1 MILWNVFAQVLLP
14 ILVMFGA
21 GWMLDRRCQLD
32 LGSLV
37 RMNLYLF
44 VPSFIFVQ
52 IVRANLTASVALRVT
67 GFTVA
72 IIAGMFVLG
81 ALVGWLMRYPRPQT
95 RSLQLATMFYNS
107 GNYGVPLMALAF
119 PTNGPVLQVFIIV
132 ATNVSMFSIG
142 LLLAASAHRTGWRT
156 LLPLLRQV
164 SLWAVGAA
172 LVVRAMHL
180 PVQEWRWLWVPL
192 EYFSDALVG
201 FALLTLGAQISK
213 TERPRHLSRL
223 GWALGLRLLGG
234 PLLACALVGVFGFT
248 GETAKI
254 MILSSSFPTAVNTA
268 LLAHEFD
275 ADPHFAA
282 SAVFCSTLLSML
294 TVTVL
299 ISVLHLV

>member
-1 MILWNVFAQVLLP
+1 MLLWNVFTQVLLP

-21 GWMLDRRCQLD
+21 GWLLDRRFRFD
-32 LGSLV
+32 LTTLV
-37 RMNLYLF
+37 RLNIYLF
-44 VPSFIFVQ
+44 VPSFIFVH
-52 IVRANLTASVALRVT
+52 IVRSHLTAAVALKVVA
-67 GFTVA
+67 FTVA
-72 IIAGMFVLG
+72 IIAGMFLLG
-81 ALVGWLMRYPRPQT
+81 ALVGRATGCSRPQT

-107 GNYGVPLMALAF
+107 GNYGVPLMTLAF
-119 PTNGPVLQVFIIV
+119 PGSGPLLQVFIIV
-132 ATNVSMFSIG
+132 ATNVCTFTVG
-142 LLLAASAHRTGWRT
+142 TLLAVSSHRTGWRMF
-156 LLPLLRQV
+156 LPMLRQA
-164 SLWAVGAA
+164 SLWAVGGA
-172 LVVRAMHL
+172 LLVRVCHV

-192 EYFSDALVG
+192 EYFSEALIGLALV
-201 FALLTLGAQISK
+201 TLGAQIAK

-234 PLLACALVGVFGFT
+234 PLLACSLVGVFGFT

-282 SAVFCSTLLSML
+282 QAVFSSTLLSML

-299 ISVLHLV
+299 IAVLHLV

>member
-1 MILWNVFAQVLLP
+1 
-14 ILVMFGA
+14 MFGA
-21 GWMLDRRCQLD
+21 GWMLDRRCRLD

-72 IIAGMFVLG
+72 IITGMFVLSG
-81 ALVGWLMRYPRPQT
+81 LVGWLMRYPRPQT

-119 PTNGPVLQVFIIV
+119 PANGPVLQVFIIV
-132 ATNVSMFSIG
+132 ATNVSTFSIG

-156 LLPLLRQV
+156 LLPLLRQM

-172 LVVRAMHL
+172 LVVRALHF

-282 SAVFCSTLLSML
+282 SAVFCSTLLSMV

-299 ISVLHLV
+299 ISALHLV